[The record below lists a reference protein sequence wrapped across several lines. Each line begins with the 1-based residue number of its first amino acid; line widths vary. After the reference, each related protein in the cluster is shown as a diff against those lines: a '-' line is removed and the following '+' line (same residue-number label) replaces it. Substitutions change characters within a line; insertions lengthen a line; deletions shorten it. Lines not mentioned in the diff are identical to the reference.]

1 MTIIHP
7 LANKSLKKKGGIS
20 RKALEIMSDFE
31 GEIKE
36 TDIDLDFYRKHF
48 LSMLRML
55 DSENFKDI
63 IVSLHFFKSY
73 VLLAKNRDLVE
84 YFLKYTG
91 SLGQI
96 IELFLYHEVPLVVEE
111 ALDLLLC
118 IYIYVPIDFNPQ
130 VLEEI
135 AEKCVCLFS
144 DGTYSLNILLLDFIY
159 HVCQRNKSFCH
170 LIIENDAFYKS
181 SDFLL
186 GDCDNPKKL
195 IKKECRT
202 FDILLDEIF
211 NEDIIPYV
219 ILKICIFLDYRYQF
233 SRFAG
238 LSMLEKMLGY
248 GLNLADYP
256 DIIDNFIELTA
267 APKKVL
273 LQLIKTIMKIQD
285 KEIITHLITNKDF
298 RNNLSIQCLY
308 MLKGSKVRAKIYKL
322 FTKFINF
329 YQPNVDDIIV
339 LAGIQGTVSSYIEK
353 KNIFNYF
360 VKLCESHDFAINFG
374 FAGAL
379 TALAFCMSD
388 SSDDIIEKIFN
399 ILGLIGHAFYVRGKD
414 LRQVQDYDIIAQA
427 LSELNGSDDNDI
439 NHEMITELQKFYY
452 NEDDDQSDY

>member
-96 IELFLYHEVPLVVEE
+96 IELFLYHEVPLVVE
-111 ALDLLLC
+111 
-118 IYIYVPIDFNPQ
+118 
-130 VLEEI
+130 I

-170 LIIENDAFYKS
+170 LIIDNDAFYKS

-353 KNIFNYF
+353 KNIYHFEPILQNISREKLGFN
-360 VKLCESHDFAINFG
+360 E
-374 FAGAL
+374 
-379 TALAFCMSD
+379 
-388 SSDDIIEKIFN
+388 
-399 ILGLIGHAFYVRGKD
+399 
-414 LRQVQDYDIIAQA
+414 IA
-427 LSELNGSDDNDI
+427 S
-439 NHEMITELQKFYY
+439 
-452 NEDDDQSDY
+452 